1 MDKIHQRFTKM
12 KNFIEE
18 LKVKIEILCIDH
30 PLLITFAIGFILGA
44 AIF

>member
-1 MDKIHQRFTKM
+1 M

-18 LKVKIEILCIDH
+18 LRFKIEILCIDH

-44 AIF
+44 VIF

>member
-1 MDKIHQRFTKM
+1 M
-12 KNFIEE
+12 KKFIQE
-18 LKVKIEILCIDH
+18 LKVKIEMLCITH